1 MRIYFTSDIHA
12 SERCWRKFLATP
24 KHYRA
29 DVIIVGGDITGKS
42 IVPLIGDGA
51 RWRATFAEEH
61 FTLAGEEELQAFERR
76 IADTGAYTCR
86 VDEDE
91 QARLE
96 QDPASVDAL
105 FRRLVLERIER
116 WVALADERLGGTG
129 VRCLV
134 SGGNDDFFEVDD
146 VLRASAVIEVPEG
159 RVVEIDGHELIGL
172 GYANETPWD
181 CPRDLPE
188 PDLAV
193 KLEALAGQV
202 RDMERAIFDVHVP
215 PYGSGLDLAPQID
228 ADFRL
233 VTSASGE
240 QQMISVGS
248 TAVRDAIER
257 FQPLLGLHGHIHNS
271 QGIKRLGRTTVVNCG
286 SEYQDGILDGALI
299 DVNSKRGKV
308 TAQLVAG

>member
-24 KHYRA
+24 KHYGA

-42 IVPLIGDGA
+42 IVPLIRDGGC
-51 RWRATFAEEH
+51 WRATFVGEKL
-61 FTLAGEEELQAFERR
+61 TLSGEEEALAFERR
-76 IADTGAYTCR
+76 VADTGAYTCR
-86 VDEDE
+86 VDED
-91 QARLE
+91 QQRGLE
-96 QDPASVDAL
+96 DDPSRVDAL
-105 FRRLVLERIER
+105 FRQLVLERVER
-116 WVALADERLGGTG
+116 WVALADERLAGTG

-146 VLRASAVIEVPEG
+146 VLRSSSTIEVPEN
-159 RVVEIDGHELIGL
+159 RVVEVGGHELIGL
-172 GYANETPWD
+172 GYANPTPWD

-188 PDLAV
+188 PDLAA
-193 KLEALAGQV
+193 KLDALASQV
-202 RDMERAIFDVHVP
+202 RDVEKAIFDVHVP

-228 ADFRL
+228 AEFNL
-233 VTSASGE
+233 VVSASGE
-240 QQMISVGS
+240 QQLIPVGS

-299 DVNSKRGKV
+299 DMNGKRGRL

>member
-24 KHYRA
+24 KHYGV

-42 IVPLIGDGA
+42 IVSVVGGNGV
-51 RWRATFAEEH
+51 WRARF
-61 FTLAGEEELQAFERR
+61 AGEDWQLSGEDEVRAFERR
-76 IADTGAYTCR
+76 VADTGAYTWR
-86 VDEDE
+86 VDEAGE
-91 QARLE
+91 QELAA
-96 QDPASVDAL
+96 DPARVDRL
-105 FRRLVLERIER
+105 FRQLVLERIER
-116 WVALADERLGGTG
+116 WVALADERLAGSG

-146 VLRASAVIEVPEG
+146 TLRTSSVIEVPED
-159 RVVEIDGHELIGL
+159 RVVDLDGHELIGL
-172 GYANETPWD
+172 GYANPTPWD

-188 PDLAV
+188 PDLGA
-193 KLEALAGQV
+193 KLERLASQV
-202 RDMERAIFDVHVP
+202 RDMDRAIFDVHVP
-215 PYGSGLDLAPQID
+215 PYGSGLDLAPQLD
-228 ADFRL
+228 AELRL
-233 VTSASGE
+233 VMSASGE
-240 QQMISVGS
+240 QKMIPVGS

-271 QGIKRLGRTTVVNCG
+271 QGIKRLGRTTVINCG

-299 DVNSKRGKV
+299 DVNSKRGRL